1 MTPCDG
7 EEQRLYFSETC
18 PPCRE
23 SSFAAGTLIDQVNRQ
38 LLSLPRHV
46 QRPHDWDSS
55 VSLNMCYSVSYL
67 ILLYLTCSYL
77 SLKIT
82 SIIVWLLQWVSPRRL
97 TDHMV
102 CVLHLVA
109 CLSFSNSFWTWATK
123 SLPEETTLS
132 SLFILF
138 KLPSFPWKYFGK
150 LCLLCFPLW
159 TSVTAVHIFTVRLSP
174 DLLPWRCRLLVQD
187 DSDSLTYGAWQEQNR
202 LQVS

>member
-1 MTPCDG
+1 M
-7 EEQRLYFSETC
+7 QRKLICSRNIDRSGKSTASLFTATRAASTWLGFVCQFKHVLQCLLSHLIVPYMFLSIFENNFYHCLIIAVSFSSQADRSHGLC
-18 PPCRE
+18 PP
-23 SSFAAGTLIDQVNRQ
+23 
-38 LLSLPRHV
+38 P
-46 QRPHDWDSS
+46 
-55 VSLNMCYSVSYL
+55 
-67 ILLYLTCSYL
+67 
-77 SLKIT
+77 
-82 SIIVWLLQWVSPRRL
+82 
-97 TDHMV
+97 
-102 CVLHLVA
+102 